1 MPLFRRRPTTA
12 DPVGGFAAAGA
23 VGGVLAVIWLTLLWA
38 AAPLLGAGDERSAA
52 ARLAD
57 RVRNAV
63 VLGVGIP
70 FVLGFAH
77 ALYGWTC
84 LVAAALL
91 ALAARGL
98 ARRAARGGS
107 APRAARSTADVT
119 GLAIAVAAVALAA
132 WPQMVRP
139 PLDGDTLAYHLP
151 NALAW
156 AHEHS
161 VWTTGTRYWW
171 YPGGSELF
179 ASGLIAVGARWSVP
193 LAGAV
198 AALLLVLRMSA
209 WGSTPGALAGGLAG
223 ALVGAALIATPV
235 AAPQAGSLQNDV
247 WLAAALLEVLWVLLH
262 SRSSRATIGAVA
274 LCTLIKPSGVLVA
287 LIAMVSHFVAR
298 ATVRSGG
305 RWAPAPA
312 PAPARWL
319 FSERVIDVLGGFI
332 PVCLWIARDVVLAP
346 SAVVP
351 IASTSVAEP
360 WATTI
365 AGHGLA
371 GLALLMSALWRA
383 GLPVLALAVVPWVC
397 LALWPALWP
406 ALAVGRRGGGRG
418 PEDAPLR
425 DGPTPLDASSDDSL
439 RAAWVSLTVAGV
451 LVGVLYVVSPFGFA
465 GSVPQLASGASLR
478 FDLPA
483 MACGAVLLTLSA
495 TWAPR
500 TPRAALAALSA
511 LAALAALAAAVGL
524 VHVQAIFWND
534 AVTRSTVPVAAMAV
548 VLLLAVARYGG
559 TGRSGAHSVGDPP
572 PGDPRAGGPRAWDPR
587 SSTSGDGKR
596 RRGTQTRVAAAAYA
610 LVTVALASAGALA
623 GGRAVAFYDAQL
635 AAAVRATGVTTA
647 GGGAAHA
654 GGASAG
660 FTPIGDATAA
670 GSATKA
676 AAGVYATLLKLRPQ
690 RVVTWDLR
698 AGSVGMLLP
707 EALVYDALDHD
718 ACGEA
723 LRLGAVLVLGTDPDV
738 PATVRAARRAMAERY
753 CGRVLYHDAGAVMA
767 DPAAAPA
774 P

>member
-1 MPLFRRRPTTA
+1 M
-12 DPVGGFAAAGA
+12 
-23 VGGVLAVIWLTLLWA
+23 AVIWLTLLWA

-287 LIAMVSHFVAR
+287 LIAAVSHFVAR

-305 RWAPAPA
+305 R
-312 PAPARWL
+312 PARWL

-383 GLPVLALAVVPWVC
+383 GLPALALAVVPWVC

-425 DGPTPLDASSDDSL
+425 DGPTPLDASSDVSS

-483 MACGAVLLTLSA
+483 MACGAVLLALSA

-647 GGGAAHA
+647 G
-654 GGASAG
+654 
-660 FTPIGDATAA
+660 
-670 GSATKA
+670 SATKA